1 MLILRYSFMGFLR
14 KIVISAMVI
23 LAAFSA
29 FGQRSYKAHSVLQ
42 SGSWF
47 KIGVPADGV
56 YKLDVSFLNALGISG
71 AIPSNQLRIF
81 TRGAGM
87 VPESNSST
95 RIDDLEEI
103 AIQVSDGG
111 DGQLNGSDLV
121 LFYGQGPHVWNKDS
135 ANKRFSHV
143 KNFYADLTY
152 YYITVAGSGKR
163 INLQAASAAP
173 VSTVTSFDE
182 RYFHDFDSVN
192 FLQSGKEWFGEEF
205 SNLPGRSL
213 SRAFTLPSNGILP
226 SPVTLI
232 SNVVSRSI
240 NNASRFDVLLNNQLA
255 HQHFTP
261 PVGGGVN
268 DLFAQPS
275 VQATVMAPQS
285 NLTVG
290 ITYFPGSFNA
300 QGWLNWFEVFY
311 RKQLAMSAGQ
321 QLLFRDWLS
330 VGNNSVLFKIASADA
345 ATQVWDVTDPFN
357 PGRQTVTIIGGEA
370 NFSSNAMALHEY
382 VAFTNTY
389 LTPVAAGKIA
399 NQDLHNTNETDLLI
413 VTHSSFLNVAQ
424 KIAAFHNDKD
434 GLRTTVV
441 TTEQVYNEFG
451 GGAPDPAAIRDFAKM
466 YYDRYRTTWN
476 NSGKYLFLLG
486 RGSYD
491 YKDRVKLNTN
501 LVAAYESMSSLDPL
515 TSYTSDDFYGF
526 LDDNEDINSSVI
538 INTLDLGVGRLPV
551 RNTEE
556 ANNFYSKLIAYHAPQ
571 ALGPWRN
578 NANFVADDED
588 YNLHLQDAEVIT
600 ATTASVAPEMNLSK
614 IYLDAFKQEGGTAG
628 GSYPQANAVINNNIY
643 NGTLIWNYSGH
654 GGPPRLA
661 EEVVLDQQIVN
672 SFNNP
677 YRLPLF
683 ITATCD
689 FAPYDHPSTNSLG
702 EDLLVRPQTGA
713 ISLMTTTRVVFA
725 FSNRILNNNYLQIA
739 LQPDANGRYKSL
751 GEAMQAAKNFTYTT
765 SGDIINNR
773 KFTLLGDPAMTLAFP
788 KMKVNALLVNNKP
801 VGSGADTLS
810 ATEFATIEGEVTDNN
825 GTRLT
830 NFNGVVY
837 LTLFDKPQMI
847 TTIGNDAT
855 SIPVPFQ
862 NQTNALFKG
871 KVSAASGKFT
881 FKFKL
886 PKDINYQYGNGKM
899 SFYAQ
904 DTLRDANGFSNSVVI
919 GGIAPGTSTDK
930 EGPRIKAYLN
940 DEKFVNGSIVN
951 SEPVLILK
959 LSDTSGIN
967 TGNAGID
974 HDIVATVDGD
984 NRKYF
989 VLNDFYEADLN
1000 SYQQGEVR
1008 FQLPA
1013 FTPGHHTLTIKAW
1026 DVLNNSSEYV
1036 LEFTV
1041 ANDNQ
1046 LVLDHV
1052 LNYPNPFTTTTSFWF
1067 EHNKPGIDLYA
1078 RVEIFTISGKLIKT
1092 INRTI
1097 NTEGNRS
1104 SEITWDGKD
1113 NYGDR
1118 IGRGVY
1124 LYKLSVQTAD
1134 GKKASKMQR
1143 LVSLL

>member
-1 MLILRYSFMGFLR
+1 MLILRSSFMGFLR
-14 KIVISAMVI
+14 KIVISAVVI
-23 LAAFSA
+23 LAALSA
-29 FGQRSYKAHSVLQ
+29 SGQRNYKAHSVLQ

-56 YKLDVSFLNALGISG
+56 YKMDLAFLNGLGISG
-71 AIPSNQLRIF
+71 AIPSSQLRIF
-81 TRGAGM
+81 TRGAGI
-87 VPESNSST
+87 VPESNNT
-95 RIDDLEEI
+95 PRTDDLEEI
-103 AIQVSDGG
+103 AIQVNDGG
-111 DGQLNGSDLV
+111 DGQLNGNDFV
-121 LFYGQGPHVWNKDS
+121 LFFGQGPHVWIKDS

-143 KNFYADLTY
+143 KNIYAEYNY
-152 YYITVAGSGKR
+152 YFITVGGAGKR
-163 INLQAASAAP
+163 IALQPSSPAPSA
-173 VSTVTSFDE
+173 TVTAFDE
-182 RYFHDFDSVN
+182 RYFHDLDTVN

-205 SNLPGRSL
+205 SNLPGRTLNRQFTVPSAGLL
-213 SRAFTLPSNGILP
+213 SS
-226 SPVTLI
+226 SVTLI

-240 NNASRFDVLLNNQLA
+240 NNTSRFDVLLNNQIV
-255 HQHFTP
+255 HQHFIP

-268 DLFAQPS
+268 DLFAQQS
-275 VQATVMAPQS
+275 VQNTVMGPQT
-285 NLTVG
+285 NLVVG
-290 ITYFPGSFNA
+290 FSYTPGSFNA
-300 QGWLNWFEVFY
+300 QGWLSWFEVFY
-311 RKQLAMSAGQ
+311 RKQLAMSGGQ

-330 VGNNSVLFKIASADA
+330 VNNPSVQFKISGADP
-345 ATQVWDVTDPFN
+345 ATQVWDVSDPFN
-357 PGRQTVTIIGGEA
+357 ISRQTVTVSGGEA
-370 NFSSNAMALHEY
+370 NFSANAMALHEY
-382 VAFTNTY
+382 VAFANNY
-389 LTPVAAGKIA
+389 FTPVNAGKIA
-399 NQDLHNTNETDLLI
+399 NQDLHNTIETDLIIITHPDFLI
-413 VTHSSFLNVAQ
+413 TAQ
-424 KIAAFHNDKD
+424 NIAAFHNNKD

-451 GGAPDPAAIRDFAKM
+451 GGAPDPASIRDFAKM
-466 YYDRYRTTWN
+466 YYDRYRSTWT

-501 LVAAYESMSSLDPL
+501 LVAAYESQSSLDPL
-515 TSYTSDDFYGF
+515 TSYTSDDFFGF

-551 RNTEE
+551 RNADE
-556 ANNFYSKLIAYHAPQ
+556 ASRFYNKLLAYHSPQ

-588 YNLHLQDAEVIT
+588 FNLHLQDAEVIT
-600 ATTASVAPEMNLSK
+600 ATTASVSPVMNISK

-628 GSYPQANAVINNNIY
+628 GSYPQANAVVNNNIY

-661 EEVVLDQQIVN
+661 EEVILDQQIVN
-672 SFNNP
+672 SFNNN

-689 FAPYDHPSTNSLG
+689 FAPYDHPGTHSLG

-713 ISLMTTTRVVFA
+713 IALMTTTRVVFA

-788 KMKVNALLVNNKP
+788 KMKVKALAVNNKP
-801 VGSGADTLS
+801 VSSGADTLS
-810 ATEFATIEGEVTDNN
+810 ATEFATIDGEVTDNN
-825 GTRLT
+825 GARLT

-837 LTLFDKPQMI
+837 LTLFDKPQTI

-862 NQTNALFKG
+862 SQTNALFKG
-871 KVSAASGKFT
+871 KVSAASGT
-881 FKFKL
+881 FSFRFKL
-886 PKDINYQYGNGKM
+886 PKDINYQYGNVKM

-904 DTLRDANGFSNSVVI
+904 DTLRDANGYSNAIVI
-919 GGIAPGTSTDK
+919 GGIAPGVSTDK
-930 EGPRIKAYLN
+930 VGPVIKAYLN

-951 SEPVLILK
+951 SDPILILK

-1000 SYQQGEVR
+1000 SYQKGEVR

-1013 FTPGHHTLTIKAW
+1013 FSPGHHTLTIKAW
-1026 DVLNNSSEYV
+1026 DVLNNSSDYV

-1041 ANDNQ
+1041 TNDNQ

-1078 RVEIFTISGKLIKT
+1078 RVEIYTVTGKLIKT

-1104 SEITWDGKD
+1104 NEISWDGKD
-1113 NYGDR
+1113 SYGDR
-1118 IGRGVY
+1118 VGRGVY
-1124 LYKLSVQTAD
+1124 LYRLSVQTAD

-1143 LVSLL
+1143 LVSLF

>member
-14 KIVISAMVI
+14 KIVISAVVVLPA
-23 LAAFSA
+23 LAA

-47 KIGVPADGV
+47 KIGVAADGV
-56 YKLDVSFLNALGISG
+56 YKLDLNFLSALGISG
-71 AIPSNQLRIF
+71 AIPSGQLRIF

-87 VPESNSST
+87 VPESNSIT
-95 RIDDLEEI
+95 RPDDLEEV
-103 AIQVSDGG
+103 AIQVNDGG
-111 DGQLNGSDLV
+111 DGQLNGNDFV

-135 ANKRFSHV
+135 ANKRFVHT
-143 KNFYADLTY
+143 KNLYADFTY
-152 YYITVAGSGKR
+152 YFITVGGAGKR
-163 INLQAASAAP
+163 INLQPSSPAP
-173 VSTVTSFDE
+173 VTTVTSFDE
-182 RYFHDFDSVN
+182 RYFHESDTVN

-205 SNLPGRSL
+205 SNLPGRPLNRQFPVPSAGL
-213 SRAFTLPSNGILP
+213 LPGS
-226 SPVTLI
+226 VTLI

-240 NNASRFDVLLNNQLA
+240 NNTSRFDVFMNNQLA
-255 HQHFTP
+255 HQHFIP

-268 DLFAQPS
+268 DLFAQQS
-275 VQATVMAPQS
+275 VQNTVLGAQT
-285 NLTVG
+285 NLVVG
-290 ITYFPGSFNA
+290 FNYFPGSFNA

-311 RKQLAMSAGQ
+311 RRQLMMNAGQ

-330 VGNNSVLFKIASADA
+330 VGNNSVLFKITSADA

-357 PGRQTVTIIGGEA
+357 VSRQTVSLVAGEA
-370 NFSSNAMALHEY
+370 SFSDNAMALHEY
-382 VAFTNTY
+382 VAFANNF
-389 LTPVAAGKIA
+389 LAPVAAGKIA
-399 NQDLHNTNETDLLI
+399 NQDLHNTNESDLI
-413 VTHSSFLNVAQ
+413 IITHPSFLTTAQ
-424 KIAAFHNDKD
+424 KIAAFHNDRD

-451 GGAPDPAAIRDFAKM
+451 GGVSDPAAIRDFAKM
-466 YYDRYRTTWN
+466 YYDRYRSNWN
-476 NSGKYLFLLG
+476 NSGKYLFFLG

-501 LVAAYESMSSLDPL
+501 LVAAYESASSLDPL
-515 TSYTSDDFYGF
+515 TSYTSDDFFGF

-551 RNTEE
+551 RNADE
-556 ANNFYSKLIAYHAPQ
+556 AGNFYAKLVAYHAPQ

-588 YNLHLQDAEVIT
+588 FNLHMQDAEVIT
-600 ATTASVAPEMNLSK
+600 ATTASVAPVMNISK

-628 GSYPQANAVINNNIY
+628 GSYPQANAVVNNNIY

-661 EEVVLDQQIVN
+661 EEVILDQQIVN

-689 FAPYDHPSTNSLG
+689 FAPYDHPGTNSLG

-713 ISLMTTTRVVFA
+713 IALMTTTRVVFA

-739 LQPDANGRYKSL
+739 LQPDVNGRYKSL
-751 GEAMQAAKNFTYTT
+751 GEAMQAAKNYTYTT

-788 KMKVNALLVNNKP
+788 ALQVKALLVNNKP
-801 VGSGADTLS
+801 VSGGADTLS
-810 ATEFATIEGEVTDNN
+810 ATEFAVIEGEVTDNN
-825 GTRLT
+825 GARLN
-830 NFNGVVY
+830 NFNGIVY
-837 LTLFDKPQMI
+837 LTLFDKPQTI

-855 SIPVPFQ
+855 SIPAPFQ
-862 NQTNALFKG
+862 SQTNALFKG
-871 KVSAASGKFT
+871 KVSAASGTFT
-881 FKFKL
+881 FRFKL

-904 DTLRDANGFSNSVVI
+904 DTLRDAKGYSTNLVI
-919 GGIAPGTSTDK
+919 GGIAPGVSTDK
-930 EGPRIKAYLN
+930 EGPRIKAWLN

-951 SEPVLILK
+951 SDPVLILK

-1013 FTPGHHTLTIKAW
+1013 FTPGHHELTIKAW
-1026 DVLNNSSEYV
+1026 DVLNNSSEYI

-1041 ANDNQ
+1041 TNDNQ

-1067 EHNKPGIDLYA
+1067 EHNKPGTDLYA

-1092 INRTI
+1092 ISRTI

-1104 SEITWDGKD
+1104 NEINWDGRD

-1124 LYKLSVQTAD
+1124 LYRLSVQTAD

-1143 LVSLL
+1143 LVSLF